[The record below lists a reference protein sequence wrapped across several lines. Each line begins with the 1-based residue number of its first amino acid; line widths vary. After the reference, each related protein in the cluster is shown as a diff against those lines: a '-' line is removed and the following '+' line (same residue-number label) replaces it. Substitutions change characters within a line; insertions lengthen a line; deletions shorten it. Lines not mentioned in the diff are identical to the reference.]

1 MAAQSGTIDQLIDIA
16 LNSDIA
22 KYSWN
27 NRGVA
32 PKGYI
37 SGMAISYT
45 RVYCKWK
52 SGNDSAKEM
61 AKAQTGDVDKDCLT
75 WYHQE
80 FLGLGMD
87 NGKDG
92 ADTLRHLFVLLIGL
106 GMRESSGRYCEGRD
120 QAASNTTAETA
131 EAGLFQTSYNARH
144 AHPLLE
150 KIFAAYANST
160 DLIEIFKAGV
170 HCTAANLKNYGRGQG
185 KEFQCLT
192 KACPAFAVEFAAV
205 GLRNVRTHWG
215 PINRKEAEL
224 KVECDQMLKDVQYAV
239 DEYNL
244 CSLVLP
250 LS

>member
-1 MAAQSGTIDQLIDIA
+1 MPVQSGTIGQLVDIA
-16 LNSDIA
+16 ANSTIA

-27 NRGVA
+27 HRGVA

-37 SGMAISYT
+37 SGMAVSYA

-52 SGNDSAKEM
+52 SGDDAAKEM
-61 AKAQTGDVDKDCLT
+61 AKAQTGDVEKDCLA
-75 WYHQE
+75 WYNQE
-80 FLGLGMD
+80 FLDLDM
-87 NGKDG
+87 NNNKEG
-92 ADTLRHLFVLLIGL
+92 ADTLRHLFVLLTGL

-120 QAASNTTAETA
+120 KGASNTTAETA

-150 KIFAAYANST
+150 KIFAEYVNST
-160 DLIEIFKAGV
+160 DFVEIFKAGV
-170 HCTAANLKNYGRGQG
+170 HYTAANLKNYGRGQG
-185 KEFQCLT
+185 REFQRLT

-224 KVECDQMLKDVQYAV
+224 RVECDQMLKDIQHAV

-244 CSLVLP
+244 CPLVL
-250 LS
+250 STS